1 MALTGGGGGA
11 GSEPGASAGSS
22 NNPRMLLLGDGCRTL
37 LAHPWAVRW
46 AAAGGN
52 DDGGDAERGALLEE
66 AMSGCVTT
74 QRGQRGVR
82 GAGGGGGERM
92 DWLVPT

>member
-1 MALTGGGGGA
+1 
-11 GSEPGASAGSS
+11 
-22 NNPRMLLLGDGCRTL
+22 MLLLGDGCRTL

-82 GAGGGGGERM
+82 GAGGEGGAHGLAGTHLGLGCVYVVSN
-92 DWLVPT
+92 D